1 MSKIAAHAPNRTGPG
16 LGEGPSLPPA
26 VKAQGLTKRFHGT
39 TVVDGIDLEVRRGE
53 CFGVLGPNGA
63 GKSTTIRMILGL
75 SPITAGSL
83 NVLGEPIPDAVRRVR
98 ARCGVVP
105 QSDNLDVDLTVVA
118 NLRVYASYFGLK
130 GRAVEERI
138 DRLLDFFQLGNRR
151 EAPIEAL
158 SGGMERRLS
167 LARALINDPE
177 LVILDEPTTGL
188 DPQARRLV
196 WQQLRRLREEGRTL
210 LLTTH
215 YMEEAARLCDRLVVM
230 DGGRILD
237 LGSPSELVARHVE
250 PHVIEVPM
258 EQAGVPEMTDLPAV
272 RTVHAGDTAYLYT
285 AEPQPVLDRLH
296 AAGQS
301 THFHRPANLEDVFLR
316 LTGHELADG

>member
-1 MSKIAAHAPNRTGPG
+1 
-16 LGEGPSLPPA
+16 
-26 VKAQGLTKRFHGT
+26 
-39 TVVDGIDLEVRRGE
+39 VVDGIDLDIRSGE
-53 CFGVLGPNGA
+53 CFGLLGPNGA

-75 SPITAGSL
+75 SPISAGEL
-83 NVLGEPIPDAVRRVR
+83 TVLDHPVPEGIRAVR

-105 QSDNLDVDLTVVA
+105 QTDNLDVDLTVAA

-130 GRAVEERI
+130 GPAVADRI
-138 DRLLDFFQLGNRR
+138 GELLAFFQLESRR
-151 EAPIEAL
+151 DANIDAL
-158 SGGMERRLS
+158 SGGMQRRLS

-230 DGGRILD
+230 DRGRILD

-250 PHVIEVPM
+250 PQVIEVPT
-258 EQAGVPEMTDLPAV
+258 EQAGEPEVADLPGV

-285 AEPQPVLDRLH
+285 AEPQAVLDRLH
-296 AAGQS
+296 AAGQT

-316 LTGHELADG
+316 LTGHELAEG

>member
-1 MSKIAAHAPNRTGPG
+1 
-16 LGEGPSLPPA
+16 
-26 VKAQGLTKRFHGT
+26 
-39 TVVDGIDLEVRRGE
+39 
-53 CFGVLGPNGA
+53 
-63 GKSTTIRMILGL
+63 
-75 SPITAGSL
+75 
-83 NVLGEPIPDAVRRVR
+83 
-98 ARCGVVP
+98 
-105 QSDNLDVDLTVVA
+105 
-118 NLRVYASYFGLK
+118 
-130 GRAVEERI
+130 
-138 DRLLDFFQLGNRR
+138 
-151 EAPIEAL
+151 L
-158 SGGMERRLS
+158 SGGLKRRLV
-167 LARALINDPE
+167 LARALINHPRI
-177 LVILDEPTTGL
+177 VFLDEPTTGL

-237 LGSPSELVARHVE
+237 LGSPAELVAR
-250 PHVIEVPM
+250 HVIEVPM

-285 AEPQPVLDRLH
+285 AEPQPVLDTLH

-316 LTGHELADG
+316 LTGHELADE